1 MKAVIMAGGEGA
13 RLRPLTCDLPKPMV
27 PIMDKPMMEY
37 IVELL
42 TEHRFSDI
50 AVTLQYLPEKIQNHF
65 GNGEKFA
72 SNFSYFLEEEPLG
85 TAGSVKNAAS
95 FLDETFLVISG
106 DCLTDI
112 NLSGA
117 MDFHRGNNSL
127 VTIVL
132 TPQDNPLEYG
142 IVMVDDEGKITRFL
156 EKPRWGEVFSDTV
169 NTGIYILEPEILEY
183 IPSGKKFDFSKDLF
197 PLLMDKG
204 LSLFG
209 CVLPGYWCDI
219 GNLDQYRFSHYDILD
234 KKISINTP
242 AKEEEP
248 GIWIADEVC
257 LDPEARLIPPFYI
270 GKGTYVGA
278 KAFIGEYATL
288 GSYNHISEK
297 VSFKRGVTWSRVTL
311 EKNAIVRGSVLAGGV
326 RLEAAASVYE
336 GVVVGD
342 GSIVESKATLK
353 PGVRIWPY
361 KRVESGALVDSN
373 LIWGNQFRRSLFG
386 ADGVRGELN
395 GDLTL
400 ENALRMGSAFS
411 FMLGGSVPVVIGG
424 DAWEPSQLL
433 KKAITVGLLAGGA
446 EVLDIGETIVPAVRM
461 GIMGLGAEGGI
472 YVHSCSSNYGYS
484 AIRFFDKEGLNLL
497 HGKERSLE
505 QIYLRDDFPRAR
517 KDKLGCLKTIPDYNK
532 NFNGSLL
539 KGLSLQSIKEANL
552 SVLMAFPPSHL
563 QNLLLPLLQELNCN
577 LIVFYPPGRA
587 KLACWKEDDFAVY
600 KKEISRSI
608 VRGEIDLGFWINP
621 SGERMVLFDEEGTEI
636 SGEVYQALLSLLIL
650 QSGKN
655 STLVQPI
662 SASWIHEEL
671 ARKNKGVVL
680 RSKTF
685 PRHIQEKIR
694 DLNNSVKSLKGGT
707 YFPAEFL
714 QIDAVSSLF
723 KILDSLAL
731 GGKSLSTLLKEIP
744 CINLRQKEIPCPWG
758 QKGRV
763 MRRLVEDGPGEA
775 EKVEMID
782 GLKFYYPDG
791 WALVLPDPEK
801 PSYRIYG
808 EGFTEEIAES
818 LTDLFA
824 EKVKSFQDESANKNM
839 EETIK

>member
-42 TEHRFSDI
+42 AEHGFSDL

-112 NLSGA
+112 NLSEA
-117 MDFHRGNNSL
+117 IKFHRKNNSL

-142 IVMVDDEGKITRFL
+142 IVMTNDEGKITRFL

-169 NTGIYILEPEILEY
+169 NTGIYILEPEIFEY
-183 IPSGKKFDFSKDLF
+183 IPTGKKFDFSKDLF

-204 LSLFG
+204 LSLYG
-209 CVLPGYWCDI
+209 CVLSGYWCDI
-219 GNLDQYRFSHYDILD
+219 GSLDQYRYSHYDILD
-234 KKISINTP
+234 KKISINLP

-257 LDPEARLIPPFYI
+257 IDPEARLIPPFYI

-297 VSFKRGVTWSRVTL
+297 VSLKRGVTWSRVTL
-311 EKNAIVRGSVLAGGV
+311 EKNVIVRGSVLAGGV

-336 GVVVGD
+336 GVVVGER
-342 GSIVESKATLK
+342 SIVESKATLK

-361 KRVESGALVDSN
+361 KRVESGALVNSN

-400 ENALRMGSAFS
+400 ENALKMGSAFA

-424 DAWEPSQLL
+424 DSWEPSQLL

-461 GIMGLGAEGGI
+461 GIEGLGAEGGI

-505 QIYLRDDFPRAR
+505 QIYLRDDFPRAI
-517 KDKLGCLKTIPDYNK
+517 KDKLGSLKVIQDYNK
-532 NFNGSLL
+532 NYNESLL
-539 KGLSLQSIKEANL
+539 KDLSLQSIKEANL
-552 SVLMAFPPSHL
+552 SILMAFPPPHL
-563 QNLLLPLLQELNCN
+563 QNLLLPLLQDLNCN

-600 KKEISRSI
+600 KNEISRSI

-662 SASWIHEEL
+662 TASWIHEEL
-671 ARKNKGVVL
+671 ARKNKGSVL

-694 DLNNSVKSLKGGT
+694 DLNISAKSLKGGT
-707 YFPAEFL
+707 YVPAEFL
-714 QIDAVSSLF
+714 QLNAVSSLM
-723 KILDSLAL
+723 KLIDSLAL

-744 CINLRQKEIPCPWG
+744 GINLRQKEIPCPWG

-763 MRRLVEDGPGEA
+763 MRRLIQDGPGEA

-824 EKVKSFQDESANKNM
+824 EKVKSLQDESVNEK
-839 EETIK
+839 EKETIK